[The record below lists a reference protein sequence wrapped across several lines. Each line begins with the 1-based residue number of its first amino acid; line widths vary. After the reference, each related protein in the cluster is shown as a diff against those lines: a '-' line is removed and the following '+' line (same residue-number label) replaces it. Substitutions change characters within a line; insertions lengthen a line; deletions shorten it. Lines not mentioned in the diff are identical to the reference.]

1 MYTKKM
7 LKQSSTLKFQMIFY
21 SFIIGIASGLI
32 IVLYRILGDILLKK
46 VVKLYN
52 YATLNPQ
59 IIPIIFI
66 GLIVAALFVA
76 FCVKKEPDISG
87 SGIPQVE
94 GVVTK
99 RFSTNWKRVLI
110 YKFFGGITAL
120 AAGLSVGREGP
131 SIQMGASVGALISQK
146 AKKTENE
153 EIFLLT
159 SGASAGLAAA
169 FNAPLAGVLFAL
181 EVSAVTADMVAKS
194 ILGISPVL
202 TFEPLKIMPL
212 KYYWTLVLLGI
223 LMGLSSYVFNNGVL
237 FTKHLYKKLPIRLE
251 FKIMIPFILS
261 GIIGM
266 TLPVLIGGG
275 HEIIEEVSFVKFS
288 ILGLVAL
295 LVIKYLFTFFS
306 FGSGVPGGIFFP
318 LLALG
323 ATLGSIFGLVCVN
336 YLGIP
341 KEYLVNF
348 AVLAMAGHFAAIV
361 KAPITGI
368 ILIFEMTGSFE
379 HLLPLSVVVFSA
391 MISSELLGVAPVY
404 EMLLEDILKN
414 KKGAKKEKEVN
425 DKKTLLEIS
434 VHLGSEIENRFIS
447 ELNLPNNCLLVSI
460 YRGNAEILPRG
471 NIKLLAGDLLLVM
484 VNSSE
489 SGEMFEFLS
498 KISSNE

>member
-1 MYTKKM
+1 M
-7 LKQSSTLKFQMIFY
+7 
-21 SFIIGIASGLI
+21 
-32 IVLYRILGDILLKK
+32 
-46 VVKLYN
+46 
-52 YATLNPQ
+52 
-59 IIPIIFI
+59 
-66 GLIVAALFVA
+66 
-76 FCVKKEPDISG
+76 
-87 SGIPQVE
+87 
-94 GVVTK
+94 
-99 RFSTNWKRVLI
+99 
-110 YKFFGGITAL
+110 
-120 AAGLSVGREGP
+120 
-131 SIQMGASVGALISQK
+131 
-146 AKKTENE
+146 
-153 EIFLLT
+153 
-159 SGASAGLAAA
+159 
-169 FNAPLAGVLFAL
+169 
-181 EVSAVTADMVAKS
+181 
-194 ILGISPVL
+194 
-202 TFEPLKIMPL
+202 
-212 KYYWTLVLLGI
+212 
-223 LMGLSSYVFNNGVL
+223 
-237 FTKHLYKKLPIRLE
+237 
-251 FKIMIPFILS
+251 
-261 GIIGM
+261 
-266 TLPVLIGGG
+266 
-275 HEIIEEVSFVKFS
+275 
-288 ILGLVAL
+288 
-295 LVIKYLFTFFS
+295 
-306 FGSGVPGGIFFP
+306 
-318 LLALG
+318 
-323 ATLGSIFGLVCVN
+323 N

>member
-21 SFIIGIASGLI
+21 SFIIGIVSGLI

-131 SIQMGASVGALISQK
+131 SIQMGASVGALISKK

-181 EVSAVTADMVAKS
+181 EEVHKNFSPIVLMSAMVSAVTADMVAKS

-295 LVIKYLFTFFS
+295 
-306 FGSGVPGGIFFP
+306 
-318 LLALG
+318 
-323 ATLGSIFGLVCVN
+323 
-336 YLGIP
+336 
-341 KEYLVNF
+341 
-348 AVLAMAGHFAAIV
+348 
-361 KAPITGI
+361 
-368 ILIFEMTGSFE
+368 
-379 HLLPLSVVVFSA
+379 
-391 MISSELLGVAPVY
+391 
-404 EMLLEDILKN
+404 
-414 KKGAKKEKEVN
+414 
-425 DKKTLLEIS
+425 
-434 VHLGSEIENRFIS
+434 
-447 ELNLPNNCLLVSI
+447 
-460 YRGNAEILPRG
+460 
-471 NIKLLAGDLLLVM
+471 
-484 VNSSE
+484 
-489 SGEMFEFLS
+489 
-498 KISSNE
+498 